1 MPYGTARP
9 SSLIRKSCT
18 RTSSGWPWRRHSRP
32 PFLKSPTS
40 SFFFVSTEITG
51 CCSASAAETLWLM
64 SANCASRSGWL
75 PPSLVLQ
82 LACRLNFCCFSS
94 SPTTVWLIRWPRA
107 ASSLASRRRLLQV
120 QRSGDI
126 GSPRSLG
133 ATSASRSSSR
143 AASVA
148 TSGLRPPPGRRT
160 RSASSRAAVAS
171 SFKPRPIV
179 LTAMPVARD
188 TAAIP
193 PYPAVRASVAANS
206 RRRRS
211 SRWGNS
217 KVKRARMPVGS
228 IIPTRYGI
236 APRPRI
242 QPSAPIHLFP
252 DSHLVDPSD
261 PIATTY
267 QRAFPNLLK
276 PLTAMPPDL
285 QRHIRYPQDLFF
297 IQAQIYRAYHM
308 TAPEVFYNREDLWE
322 LPRQAAGGNAIMDP
336 YYMIMRLP
344 GESKAE
350 FILMVPMVPS
360 QRENMIAWLAAR
372 CDPPHYGE
380 LIVYEFP
387 KDKLVFGPFQIE
399 ARINQNTTI
408 SQQLSLWNQHGS
420 RVIRGNLHVIPIE
433 DAILYVL
440 PLYLRAEK
448 GQIPE
453 LKRVIAAFGDQVV
466 MEETLPEALAA
477 LFRPSD
483 HPP

>member
-9 SSLIRKSCT
+9 RSLIRKSCT
-18 RTSSGWPWRRHSRP
+18 RTSSGWPWGCHSRP

-51 CCSASAAETLWLM
+51 CCSARAAETLWLM
-64 SANCASRSGWL
+64 SANWASRSGWL
-75 PPSLVLQ
+75 LPSLVLR

-148 TSGLRPPPGRRT
+148 TRGLRPPPGRRT
-160 RSASSRAAVAS
+160 RSASSWAAVAS

-193 PYPAVRASVAANS
+193 PYPAIRASVAANS
-206 RRRRS
+206 RRLRS

-236 APRPRI
+236 TPLPRI

-252 DSHLVDPSD
+252 DNHLASKCTASYRSCQGRTGGARRRPPRRSGRRGRAARAAAAAWLRSSSA
-261 PIATTY
+261 PWRPHAGR
-267 QRAFPNLLK
+267 QRARLLPAERLGPDERAGSLPEGVDIRGEGGYVIAPFARLPDGRSYAPIPETPNLLSV
-276 PLTAMPPDL
+276 PTESIPYAPQWLVEIVRRPDRL
-285 QRHIRYPQDLFF
+285 HAEGGRRTSWGQRGSLRPQG
-297 IQAQIYRAYHM
+297 
-308 TAPEVFYNREDLWE
+308 
-322 LPRQAAGGNAIMDP
+322 AGQHRG
-336 YYMIMRLP
+336 
-344 GESKAE
+344 
-350 FILMVPMVPS
+350 
-360 QRENMIAWLAAR
+360 R
-372 CDPPHYGE
+372 CFE
-380 LIVYEFP
+380 
-387 KDKLVFGPFQIE
+387 
-399 ARINQNTTI
+399 
-408 SQQLSLWNQHGS
+408 GS
-420 RVIRGNLHVIPIE
+420 
-433 DAILYVL
+433 
-440 PLYLRAEK
+440 
-448 GQIPE
+448 
-453 LKRVIAAFGDQVV
+453 
-466 MEETLPEALAA
+466 
-477 LFRPSD
+477 
-483 HPP
+483 

>member
-9 SSLIRKSCT
+9 RSLIRKSCT
-18 RTSSGWPWRRHSRP
+18 RTSSGWPWGCHSRP

-51 CCSASAAETLWLM
+51 CCSARAAETLWLM
-64 SANCASRSGWL
+64 SANWASRSGWL
-75 PPSLVLQ
+75 LPSLVLR

-148 TSGLRPPPGRRT
+148 TRGLRPPPGRRT
-160 RSASSRAAVAS
+160 RSASSWATVAS

-206 RRRRS
+206 RRLRS

-236 APRPRI
+236 TPLPRI

-252 DSHLVDPSD
+252 DNHLESG
-261 PIATTY
+261 PIAREGAGRRSPQPSWVRARQPHEAVHRAPDLGLRRVVDHMSLAWKDG
-267 QRAFPNLLK
+267 QRAVGHLLVQSTGVVARIHDGVPVPAQDRK
-276 PLTAMPPDL
+276 RHPQPRIVRLEQSRRRIQVGGVLRTRALLDGVNRDL
-285 QRHIRYPQDLFF
+285 
-297 IQAQIYRAYHM
+297 
-308 TAPEVFYNREDLWE
+308 NREPRPEPGRDRLGPEHVPEHLW
-322 LPRQAAGGNAIMDP
+322 
-336 YYMIMRLP
+336 
-344 GESKAE
+344 GEQMANS
-350 FILMVPMVPS
+350 
-360 QRENMIAWLAAR
+360 
-372 CDPPHYGE
+372 
-380 LIVYEFP
+380 
-387 KDKLVFGPFQIE
+387 
-399 ARINQNTTI
+399 
-408 SQQLSLWNQHGS
+408 
-420 RVIRGNLHVIPIE
+420 
-433 DAILYVL
+433 
-440 PLYLRAEK
+440 
-448 GQIPE
+448 
-453 LKRVIAAFGDQVV
+453 
-466 MEETLPEALAA
+466 
-477 LFRPSD
+477 
-483 HPP
+483 